1 MIQAIVVIGLASLY
15 LTYTVRYLEGP
26 FGIYHWVMS
35 KCGIH
40 WMPMYD
46 SNGDFVSYVEHT
58 FRSHEKLSFITK
70 LVLCYWCFTTW
81 VCLAV
86 TIIYVSLSSL
96 NFGQGVFVW
105 LASAGLSGWLF
116 ERIPDGTS
124 E

>member
-1 MIQAIVVIGLASLY
+1 MIQAIIVIGLASLY

-26 FGIYHWVMS
+26 FGLYHWIMS
-35 KCGIH
+35 KFGIH
-40 WMPMYD
+40 RMPMLNSD
-46 SNGDFVSYVEHT
+46 EEFIGWVEHT
-58 FRSHEKLSFITK
+58 FRTKGRESFFQKLAS
-70 LVLCYWCFTTW
+70 CYWCLTTW
-81 VCLAV
+81 VCLAI